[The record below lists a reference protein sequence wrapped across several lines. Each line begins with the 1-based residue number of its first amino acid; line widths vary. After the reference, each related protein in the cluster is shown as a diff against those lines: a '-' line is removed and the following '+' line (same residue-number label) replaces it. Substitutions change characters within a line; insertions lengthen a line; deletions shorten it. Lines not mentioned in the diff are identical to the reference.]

1 MSCRAVL
8 QAPAWQPPL
17 PQEAPKAPEVKAEP
31 QQQVMSEY
39 ERFMAEVRWAP
50 LQRSF
55 GVSATPHL
63 RFR

>member
-1 MSCRAVL
+1 ML

-17 PQEAPKAPEVKAEP
+17 PQETPKAPEVKAEP

-50 LQRSF
+50 CREHILYSH
-55 GVSATPHL
+55 VHL
-63 RFR
+63 